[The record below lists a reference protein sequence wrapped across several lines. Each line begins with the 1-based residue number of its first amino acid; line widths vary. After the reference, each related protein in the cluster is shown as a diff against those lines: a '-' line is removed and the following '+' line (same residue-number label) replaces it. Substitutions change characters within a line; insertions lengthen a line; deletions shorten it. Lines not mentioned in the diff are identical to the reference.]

1 MAVDIALA
9 SSLTSLL
16 VGLIALVMAV
26 LAWQA
31 RRRSG
36 NAQLSFVAGA
46 FVLFLIK
53 SLFSAYIVATPPPH
67 PVPHDEIELVLS
79 LFDLAIIGLL
89 FLPFVLRASKA

>member
-16 VGLIALVMAV
+16 VGLIALVMAA

-36 NAQLSFVAGA
+36 NRQLGFVAGA
-46 FVLFLIK
+46 FGLFLAK
-53 SLFSAYIVATPPPH
+53 SLFSAYNVQTH
-67 PVPHDEIELVLS
+67 YVPHDTIELVLS

-89 FLPFVLRASKA
+89 FLPLVVRPAKA